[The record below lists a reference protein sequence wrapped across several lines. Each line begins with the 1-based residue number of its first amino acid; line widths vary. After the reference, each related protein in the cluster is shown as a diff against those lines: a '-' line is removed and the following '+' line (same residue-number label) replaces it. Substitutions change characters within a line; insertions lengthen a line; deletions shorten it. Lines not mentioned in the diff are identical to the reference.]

1 MSNVRYAAI
10 LTGLVYCTA
19 AFAQDP
25 YHPHVP
31 GQVLVRFAPGT
42 ADNERE
48 RARQAVSAEHV
59 KALNLV
65 NGLEVIQTRLDVPQA
80 IDALSNN
87 PNVLYVE
94 PDYLLY
100 PVDFPNDTHFA
111 LQWGLHNTGQ
121 DILGTRGDTDT
132 DIDAPEAWLVAI
144 NAQTIVA
151 IIDSGTQ
158 LDHEDLSANIWI
170 NEAEMNGAPNVD
182 DGNPPNGFIDDIHGW
197 DFFSDD
203 ADPSDEDGHGT
214 HTAGTV
220 GAVSNNAIGIAGV
233 CGECRLMPLRFLGPA
248 GGSTSDAIDAINY
261 AVTNGATVS
270 NNSWGGGAYSQALY
284 EAIAAA
290 GETGHIFVAAAG
302 NDSGNNDSNPTYP
315 ASYDLDNIISV
326 AATDNRDVLASFSN
340 FGPASVDLSA
350 PGVNIASS
358 YWDPETTAD
367 DYWWSSG
374 TSMAAP
380 HVAGIV
386 ALVQSV
392 QQAESSSACISAET
406 GKKIGVVERLLRSVR
421 PVASLAPYLA
431 TGGVINAAD
440 AVNCAM
446 NLPWPLPTPP
456 ELPQAPTSPPSDL
469 VASDTGNG
477 SYLLTWTGVADAS
490 YYIIEWAVRKKNGR
504 RVSGGWLQLDVSPGT
519 GGNVESYEHVIEPDA
534 NTTYRIAAGNT
545 QGNTIMSDWVPVTAE
560 ETTDPDGGDGGGRPD
575 KCHPRTG
582 C

>member
-1 MSNVRYAAI
+1 MSKFRYAAV
-10 LTGLVYCTA
+10 LMGLVCCSI
-19 AFAQDP
+19 AFAQDS
-25 YHPHVP
+25 YHPHVS

-42 ADNERE
+42 AENDRAQ
-48 RARQAVSAEHV
+48 ARQALRAVHF
-59 KALNLV
+59 KALDLV
-65 NGLEVIQTRLDVPQA
+65 NGLEVIQTRLDVTQA
-80 IDALSNN
+80 IAALSKN
-87 PNVLYVE
+87 PNVLYIE

-100 PVDFPNDTHFA
+100 PVDFPDDTHFP

-121 DILGTRGDTDT
+121 TILGTEGLLDSDV
-132 DIDAPEAWLVAI
+132 DAPPAWLVAI
-144 NAQTIVA
+144 NAQTVVA

-158 LDHEDLSANIWI
+158 LDHEDLAANIWI
-170 NEAEMNGAPNVD
+170 NQAEMDGVPNVD
-182 DGNPPNGFIDDIHGW
+182 DEQNDYVDDIHGW
-197 DFFSDD
+197 DFFSND

-220 GAVSNNAIGIAGV
+220 GAVRNNGIGIAGV

-248 GGSTSDAIDAINY
+248 GGSTSDAIAAIEY

-270 NNSWGGGAYSQALY
+270 NNSWGGGADSQALY

-290 GETGHIFVAAAG
+290 GEAGHIFVAAAG

-340 FGPASVDLSA
+340 FGAAGVDLSA

-358 YWDPETTAD
+358 YWDPATTAD

-392 QQAESSSACISAET
+392 QQKEPSELCTIAET
-406 GKKIGVVERLLRSVR
+406 GQKIGVVERVLRSVR
-421 PVASLAPYLA
+421 TVESLAPYLA
-431 TGGVINAAD
+431 TGGVVNAAD

-456 ELPQAPTSPPSDL
+456 ELPQAPASAPNDL
-469 VASDTGNG
+469 LATDTGNG

-490 YYIIEWAVRKKNGR
+490 YYIVEWAVRRKNGR
-504 RVSGGWLQLDVSPGT
+504 RVSGGWFQLDVPPGP
-519 GGNVESYEHVIEPDA
+519 GGNDESYEHVIEPNA
-534 NTTYRIAAGNT
+534 NTTYRIAAGNA
-545 QGNTIMSDWVPVTAE
+545 QGNTVLSDWVPVS
-560 ETTDPDGGDGGGRPD
+560 GGDTTNPDDGDSGGGSG
-575 KCHPRTG
+575 KCHPKRG